1 MKNSMLGRINLY
13 KRCEVIMMF
22 DFQHQ
27 LKILPDKPGVYI
39 MKNSLGE
46 VIYVG
51 KAKVLKN
58 RVRQYFQNSKNH
70 SEKVRA
76 MVKNIAEFEYIVT
89 DSEMEALILECNLIK
104 KYSPRYNIALKDDK
118 FYPFIKITTNEDFP
132 RVYVTRNFAKDGNR
146 YFGPYTNGTAVYEV
160 MGLIKKLF
168 PLRTCKKAIVEG
180 GEPTRACLNY
190 HINLCKA
197 PCAGYISKAEYWK
210 MIDEIINILNGTD
223 TSIIKNL
230 KLEMEKAAEELEF
243 EKAAKIRDRILAIEL
258 ISEKQK
264 MFTVKEGDED
274 FIDLYTDE
282 KDGCAQVFFVREGK
296 VTGREHFMIENI
308 SDDPVKEV
316 ISSFIA
322 SFYGGTAQIP
332 KTIYVPEEIEDQELI
347 EKFLTEKRGS
357 KVWIKVPKKG
367 DKKNLLDMVRNNAK
381 IMLDQFKEKMVEEKE
396 LNKSALTELAD
407 VLGLDS
413 LPARIEAYDI
423 SNIQG
428 VDSVGTMVVFENGKA
443 KNSDYRRFKI
453 KSVKG
458 PNDYESMRE
467 ILSRRFSHGLEE
479 VNKIKERNLEY
490 SKGKFCI
497 FPDLIMMDGGKGQVN
512 IALEV
517 LKDFGIEIPVCG
529 LVKDDKHRTRGIIFN
544 NEEILIRR
552 GSGLM
557 NLITRVQDEVH
568 RYAITYHRSL
578 RDKRTLHSVLEDIP
592 RIGEKRRRNL
602 LMKFGSIDNIKKASM
617 EELLDTPGIDKRAAE
632 SIKQYFSS

>member
-1 MKNSMLGRINLY
+1 
-13 KRCEVIMMF
+13 MMF

-132 RVYVTRNFAKDGNR
+132 RVYVTRNFAKDGNK

-197 PCAGYISKAEYWK
+197 PCAGYISKAEYWE
-210 MIDEIINILNGTD
+210 MIDEIISILNGTD
-223 TSIIKNL
+223 TSITKKL
-230 KLEMEKAAEELEF
+230 KVEMEKAAEELEF

-428 VDSVGTMVVFENGKA
+428 VDSVGNMVVFENGKA

-529 LVKDDKHRTRGIIFN
+529 LVKDHKHRTRGIIFN

-557 NLITRVQDEVH
+557 NLITRIQDEVH

-578 RDKRTLHSVLEDIP
+578 RDKRTLHSILEDIP

-617 EELLDTPGIDKRAAE
+617 EELLDTPGIDRRAAE

>member
-1 MKNSMLGRINLY
+1 
-13 KRCEVIMMF
+13 MF
-22 DFQHQ
+22 DFKYQ
-27 LKILPDKPGVYI
+27 LKILPNKPGVYI

-51 KAKVLKN
+51 KAKILKN

-70 SEKVRA
+70 TEKVKA
-76 MVKNIAEFEYIVT
+76 MVKHIAEFEYIVT

-104 KYSPRYNIALKDDK
+104 KYSPKYNIALKDDK

-132 RVYVTRNFAKDGNR
+132 RVFVTRNFAKDGNK
-146 YFGPYTNGTAVYEV
+146 YFGPYTKGAAVYEV
-160 MGLIKKLF
+160 MDLIKKLF
-168 PLRTCKKAIVEG
+168 PLRTCKKAIIEG

-197 PCAGYISKAEYWK
+197 PCAGYISKAEYGK
-210 MIDEIINILNGTD
+210 MIDDIINILNGTD
-223 TSIIKNL
+223 NSITKNL
-230 KLEMEKAAEELEF
+230 KNQMELAAEELEF
-243 EKAAKIRDRILAIEL
+243 EKAAKLRDRILAIES
-258 ISEKQK
+258 IVEKQK

-274 FIDLYTDE
+274 FIHLYTDN
-282 KDGCAQVFFVREGK
+282 KDCCVQIFFVREGK
-296 VTGREHFMIENI
+296 VTGREHFMIENEGEEPI
-308 SDDPVKEV
+308 NEL
-316 ISSFIA
+316 ISSFIP

-332 KTIYVPEEIEDQELI
+332 KTIYVPEEIEDHELI
-347 EKFLTEKRGS
+347 EKFLTDKRGS
-357 KVWIKVPKKG
+357 KVWIKIPKKG

-381 IMLDQFKEKMVEEKE
+381 ITLEQFKEKMVEEKE
-396 LNKSALTELAD
+396 INKLALTELAEI
-407 VLGLDS
+407 LQLD
-413 LPARIEAYDI
+413 LFPTRIEAYDI

-453 KSVKG
+453 KTVEG

-467 ILSRRFSHGLEE
+467 ILSRRFAHGLDE

-517 LKDFGIEIPVCG
+517 LSEFGIEIPVCG
-529 LVKDDKHRTRGIIFN
+529 LVKDDRHRTRGIIFN
-544 NEEILIRR
+544 NEEFIIRR
-552 GSGLM
+552 GSEIM
-557 NLITRVQDEVH
+557 NLITRIQDEVH

-578 RDKRTLHSVLEDIP
+578 REKRTLHSILEDIP

-602 LMKFGSIDNIKKASM
+602 LIKFGSVENIKKATF
-617 EELLDTPGIDKRAAE
+617 EELLDTPSIDRKAAE
-632 SIKQYFSS
+632 SIKSYFSS

>member
-1 MKNSMLGRINLY
+1 
-13 KRCEVIMMF
+13 MF

-132 RVYVTRNFAKDGNR
+132 MVYVTRNFAKDGNR

-197 PCAGYISKAEYWK
+197 PCAGYISKAEYWE

-223 TSIIKNL
+223 TSIIKKL

-308 SDDPVKEV
+308 GDDPVKEV

-381 IMLDQFKEKMVEEKE
+381 IMIDQFKEKMVEEKE

-529 LVKDDKHRTRGIIFN
+529 LVKDHKHRTRGIIFN

-578 RDKRTLHSVLEDIP
+578 RDKRTLHSILEDIP

>member
-1 MKNSMLGRINLY
+1 
-13 KRCEVIMMF
+13 MMF

-51 KAKVLKN
+51 KAKILKN

-132 RVYVTRNFAKDGNR
+132 RVYVTRNFAKDGNK

-197 PCAGYISKAEYWK
+197 PCAGYISKAEYWE
-210 MIDEIINILNGTD
+210 MIDEIISILNGTD
-223 TSIIKNL
+223 TSITKKL
-230 KLEMEKAAEELEF
+230 KVEMEKAAEELEF

-258 ISEKQK
+258 IREKQK

-544 NEEILIRR
+544 NEEIPIRR

-578 RDKRTLHSVLEDIP
+578 RDKRTLHSILEDIP

-617 EELLDTPGIDKRAAE
+617 EELLDTPGIDRRAAE

>member
-1 MKNSMLGRINLY
+1 
-13 KRCEVIMMF
+13 MMF

-146 YFGPYTNGTAVYEV
+146 YFGPYTNGTAVYDV

-197 PCAGYISKAEYWK
+197 PCAGYISKAEYWE

-223 TSIIKNL
+223 TSIIKKL

-282 KDGCAQVFFVREGK
+282 KDGCVQVFFVREGK

-308 SDDPVKEV
+308 GDDPVEEV

-413 LPARIEAYDI
+413 LSARIEAYDI

-529 LVKDDKHRTRGIIFN
+529 LVKDHKHRTRGIIFN

-578 RDKRTLHSVLEDIP
+578 RDKRTLHSILEDIP

>member
-1 MKNSMLGRINLY
+1 
-13 KRCEVIMMF
+13 MMF

-118 FYPFIKITTNEDFP
+118 FYPFIKITINEDFP

-146 YFGPYTNGTAVYEV
+146 YFGPYTNGTAFYEV

-197 PCAGYISKAEYWK
+197 PCAGYISKAEYWE

-223 TSIIKNL
+223 TSIIKKL

-274 FIDLYTDE
+274 FIVLYTDE

-308 SDDPVKEV
+308 GDDPVEEV

-578 RDKRTLHSVLEDIP
+578 RDKRTLHSILEDIP

>member
-1 MKNSMLGRINLY
+1 
-13 KRCEVIMMF
+13 MF

-197 PCAGYISKAEYWK
+197 PCAGYVSKAEYWE

-223 TSIIKNL
+223 TSIIKKL

-308 SDDPVKEV
+308 GDDPVKEV

-332 KTIYVPEEIEDQELI
+332 KTIYVPEQIEDQELI

-529 LVKDDKHRTRGIIFN
+529 LVKDHKHRTRGIIFN

-578 RDKRTLHSVLEDIP
+578 RDKRTLHSILEDIP

>member
-1 MKNSMLGRINLY
+1 
-13 KRCEVIMMF
+13 MF

-168 PLRTCKKAIVEG
+168 PLRTCKNAIVEG

-197 PCAGYISKAEYWK
+197 PCAGYISKAEYWE

-296 VTGREHFMIENI
+296 VTGREHFMIEDI
-308 SDDPVKEV
+308 GDDPVKEV

-578 RDKRTLHSVLEDIP
+578 RDKRTLHSILEDIP

>member
-1 MKNSMLGRINLY
+1 
-13 KRCEVIMMF
+13 MF

-51 KAKVLKN
+51 KAKILKN

-197 PCAGYISKAEYWK
+197 PCASYVSKAEYWE

-223 TSIIKNL
+223 TSIIKKL

-467 ILSRRFSHGLEE
+467 ILSRRFAHGLEE

-517 LKDFGIEIPVCG
+517 LKGFGIEIPVCG

-578 RDKRTLHSVLEDIP
+578 RDKRTLHSILEDIP

-617 EELLDTPGIDKRAAE
+617 EELLDTPGIDRKAAE

>member
-1 MKNSMLGRINLY
+1 
-13 KRCEVIMMF
+13 MMF

-168 PLRTCKKAIVEG
+168 PLRICKKAIVEG

-197 PCAGYISKAEYWK
+197 PCAGYISKAEYWE

-296 VTGREHFMIENI
+296 VTGREHFMIEDI
-308 SDDPVKEV
+308 GDDPVKEV

-347 EKFLTEKRGS
+347 EKFLTEKRGA

-578 RDKRTLHSVLEDIP
+578 RDKRTLHSILEDIP

>member
-1 MKNSMLGRINLY
+1 
-13 KRCEVIMMF
+13 MMF

-197 PCAGYISKAEYWK
+197 PCAGYISKAEYWE

-296 VTGREHFMIENI
+296 VTGREHFMIEDI
-308 SDDPVKEV
+308 GDDPVKEV

-367 DKKNLLDMVRNNAK
+367 DKKNLLYMVRNNAK

-578 RDKRTLHSVLEDIP
+578 RDKRTLHSILEDIP

>member
-1 MKNSMLGRINLY
+1 
-13 KRCEVIMMF
+13 MF

-51 KAKVLKN
+51 KAKILKN

-197 PCAGYISKAEYWK
+197 PCAGYISKAEYWE

-467 ILSRRFSHGLEE
+467 ILSRRFAHGLEE

-578 RDKRTLHSVLEDIP
+578 RDKRTLHSILEDIP

>member
-1 MKNSMLGRINLY
+1 
-13 KRCEVIMMF
+13 MF

-58 RVRQYFQNSKNH
+58 RIRQYFQNSKNH

-146 YFGPYTNGTAVYEV
+146 YFGPYTKGTAVYEV

-197 PCAGYISKAEYWK
+197 PCAGYISKAEYWE

-308 SDDPVKEV
+308 GDDPVKEV

-578 RDKRTLHSVLEDIP
+578 RDKRTLHSILEDIP

>member
-1 MKNSMLGRINLY
+1 
-13 KRCEVIMMF
+13 MF

-197 PCAGYISKAEYWK
+197 PCAGYISKAEYWE

-223 TSIIKNL
+223 TSIIKNF

-407 VLGLDS
+407 VLWLDS

-529 LVKDDKHRTRGIIFN
+529 LVKDHKHRTRGIIFN

-578 RDKRTLHSVLEDIP
+578 RDKRTLHSILEDIP

>member
-1 MKNSMLGRINLY
+1 
-13 KRCEVIMMF
+13 MF

-197 PCAGYISKAEYWK
+197 PCAGYISKDEYWE

-308 SDDPVKEV
+308 GDDPVKEV

-413 LPARIEAYDI
+413 LPVRIEAYDI

-529 LVKDDKHRTRGIIFN
+529 LVKDHKHRTRGIIFN

-578 RDKRTLHSVLEDIP
+578 RDKRTLHSILEDIP

-617 EELLDTPGIDKRAAE
+617 EELLDTPGIDKGAAE

>member
-1 MKNSMLGRINLY
+1 
-13 KRCEVIMMF
+13 MF

-197 PCAGYISKAEYWK
+197 PCAGYISKAEYWE

-413 LPARIEAYDI
+413 LPVRIEAYDI

-529 LVKDDKHRTRGIIFN
+529 LVKDHKHRTRGIIFN
-544 NEEILIRR
+544 NEEIIIRR

-578 RDKRTLHSVLEDIP
+578 RDKRTLHSILEDIP

>member
-1 MKNSMLGRINLY
+1 
-13 KRCEVIMMF
+13 MF

-168 PLRTCKKAIVEG
+168 PLRTCKKVIVEG

-197 PCAGYISKAEYWK
+197 PCAGYISKAEYWE

-223 TSIIKNL
+223 TSIIKKL

-308 SDDPVKEV
+308 GDDPVEEV

-529 LVKDDKHRTRGIIFN
+529 LVKDHKHRTRGIIFN

-578 RDKRTLHSVLEDIP
+578 RDKRTLHSILEDIP

>member
-1 MKNSMLGRINLY
+1 
-13 KRCEVIMMF
+13 MF

-51 KAKVLKN
+51 KAKILKN

-70 SEKVRA
+70 SEKVRV

-197 PCAGYISKAEYWK
+197 PCAGYISKAEYWE
-210 MIDEIINILNGTD
+210 MIDEIISILNGTD
-223 TSIIKNL
+223 TSITKKL
-230 KLEMEKAAEELEF
+230 KVEMEKAAEELEF

-258 ISEKQK
+258 IREKQK

-367 DKKNLLDMVRNNAK
+367 DKKNLLDMVKNNAK

-557 NLITRVQDEVH
+557 NLITRIQDEVH

-578 RDKRTLHSVLEDIP
+578 RDKRTLHSILEDIP

-617 EELLDTPGIDKRAAE
+617 EELLDTPGIDRRAAE

>member
-1 MKNSMLGRINLY
+1 
-13 KRCEVIMMF
+13 MF

-197 PCAGYISKAEYWK
+197 PCAGYISKDEYWE

-308 SDDPVKEV
+308 GDDPVEEV

-413 LPARIEAYDI
+413 LPVRIEAYDI

-578 RDKRTLHSVLEDIP
+578 RDKRTLHSILEDIP